1 VLLLLA
7 SWKNSDSKM
16 DLKKM
21 KKLFV
26 ALCLMFVLT
35 ACTKAPVEK
44 TQDPAEI
51 EKLREKHQSMAER
64 EKADG

>member
-1 VLLLLA
+1 
-7 SWKNSDSKM
+7 
-16 DLKKM
+16 M

-26 ALCLMFVLT
+26 SFCLIMVLT
-35 ACTKAPVEK
+35 ACSKPPVEK

-51 EKLREKHQSMAER
+51 EQLRQKHKSMAER